1 MMRTKIFT
9 LLVMTMLLASQAP
22 LAFGQ
27 TASGNWAR
35 VQAVAVD
42 DRLIVKLKDGKT
54 IEGRMIE
61 ASDTNLSLTRDRKVV
76 NVSRDTVNQIQL
88 SSGKAEKT
96 KWALI
101 GTGVGAATG
110 AGIGAARGSG
120 VIDDGEV
127 YIYIGTILGAG
138 IGAVSGL
145 AFGASRRDRELI
157 YTAY

>member
-1 MMRTKIFT
+1 MRTKIFT

-22 LAFGQ
+22 LALGQ

-61 ASDTNLSLTRDRKVV
+61 ASDTNLSLTRDKKVV
-76 NVSRDTVNQIQL
+76 NISRDTINQIQL
-88 SSGKAEKT
+88 STGKAEKT

-101 GTGVGAATG
+101 GTGVGAASG
-110 AGIGAARGSG
+110 AGIGAAKASG
-120 VIDDGEV
+120 VIDDGE
-127 YIYIGTILGAG
+127 IYILIGTV
-138 IGAVSGL
+138 IGASIGAASGVV
-145 AFGASRRDRELI
+145 FGASRRGRELI